1 MTPEEK
7 ERMAALVQRIQVEQD
22 QEKFTELVTQLN
34 ALLAQKDRRLEPTH
48 RSG

>member
-22 QEKFTELVTQLN
+22 QKKFTELVIELN
-34 ALLAQKDRRLEPTH
+34 ALLGQKDKRLELN
-48 RSG
+48 RAQR